1 MKPLKAIVAA
11 FVVILLA
18 GCTTSERQGTSP
30 TANPDI
36 LAPVTL
42 MGAVTE
48 EYPDCMWET
57 FSSTLTFR
65 QRSITFNANR
75 WFMEDLARS
84 AREVKVLEVAPRK
97 LAQPKGI
104 STNWLVCNTTGISIA
119 DFGQKISAKNL
130 WSSPSLAWDSD
141 FWPGLFREG
150 WGGSCWSPGSG
161 KPDSTEIALLRV
173 CERRIVDKTRP
184 GVWFL
189 IQVGQD
195 FEANRAKF
203 ESQNTSFQT
212 TEAATPTAF
221 VDQFVFSVEAPFDYL
236 TRPAI
241 DNLDRAWQRIV
252 GKVAASKASDLLPG
266 YPDSFDRSQW
276 NSVEDRFPERGTRMD
291 LENAYSIRFDRHL
304 ACNESLEISEFSYT
318 PGGCGKL
325 KVKVFQADLTTG
337 ECMFLGKWN
346 DKNGKQK
353 TGLFEFCSA
362 FRAGSIVE
370 GDTYKLKVRVQ
381 GQTSYVTRLGYEKD
395 VLSFSVLGD
404 Y

>member
-1 MKPLKAIVAA
+1 MKPLKAVVATLVA
-11 FVVILLA
+11 ILLA
-18 GCTTSERQGTSP
+18 GCTASETQGTSP
-30 TANPDI
+30 TANPDVV
-36 LAPVTL
+36 APAAL

-48 EYPDCMWET
+48 EYPDCKWET
-57 FSSTLTFR
+57 FSSILTFR

-84 AREVKVLEVAPRK
+84 AREVKVLEVAPKK

-104 STNWLVCNTTGISIA
+104 STIWLVCNTTGISIK
-119 DFGQKISAKNL
+119 DFGQKVSAKNL
-130 WSSPSLAWDSD
+130 WSSPSLAWDAD

-161 KPDSTEIALLRV
+161 KPDSTEIAHLRV

-189 IQVGQD
+189 IQLGKD
-195 FEANRAKF
+195 FEANRANF

-241 DNLDRAWQRIV
+241 DNLDRAWQSIV

-266 YPDSFDRSQW
+266 YPDSFDRAQW
-276 NSVEDRFPERGTRMD
+276 NSVEDRFPESGTRTD
-291 LENAYSIRFDRHL
+291 LENAYSIRFDRYL

-325 KVKVFQADLTTG
+325 RVKVFQADLATG

-395 VLSFSVLGD
+395 VLSFSVIGD